1 MYFYIRTSN
10 LIFKIAMKKFL
21 AIPILIAAYVYFVI
35 FLSSISITSIPVG
48 GSGAAGE
55 VIGIGETLTVSVTRP
70 YFFGLVRLPTYS
82 PLLGYIGFYHDL
94 FFFFIILL
102 TVIFIIQE
110 IKYKKKGRGAKM
122 AKKESPI
129 KFVMPVVWGL
139 IFMLLAYILS
149 GDASSIVIGLLVMYL
164 EYKLG
169 K

>member
-1 MYFYIRTSN
+1 MRTFN
-10 LIFKIAMKKFL
+10 PIFEIIMKKFL
-21 AIPILIAAYVYFVI
+21 AIPILIAAYVYFVM
-35 FLSSISITSIPVG
+35 FLSTISIQSTPAG

-55 VIGIGETLTVSVTRP
+55 VIGIGETLTVSVTRS

-94 FFFFIILL
+94 FFYFIIIL

-110 IKYKKKGRGAKM
+110 TKYKKKGRGAKM

-129 KFVMPVVWGL
+129 RFVMPVVWGL
-139 IFMLLAYILS
+139 VFMLLAYILS

>member
-1 MYFYIRTSN
+1 
-10 LIFKIAMKKFL
+10 MKKFL
-21 AIPILIAAYVYFVI
+21 IIPILIVAYVYFIIV
-35 FLSSISITSIPVG
+35 LSTISFQSTPTGASG
-48 GSGAAGE
+48 GGE
-55 VIGIGETLTVSVTRP
+55 VIGIGESITVSVTRP

-82 PLLGYIGFYHDL
+82 PYLGYIGLYHDL
-94 FFFFIILL
+94 FFYFIIIL

-122 AKKESPI
+122 AKKTNPL
-129 KFVMPVVWGL
+129 KFVMPVVWGI